1 MRSFSGPVLLIAGG
15 SDKGLDTAPLI
26 TAADEALSRGGGV
39 FLLAG
44 SATTAISEHLSR
56 RAIPFAG
63 PYDALE
69 RAFSAAVDAARRV
82 ADSETGAASPVIL
95 LSPGCASFGMFAN
108 EFDRGDQFRALAHT
122 ARDAERTSGSE

>member
-26 TAADEALSRGGGV
+26 TAANEAISRGGSV

-44 SATTAISEHLSR
+44 SATPAISEHLTR

-63 PYDALE
+63 PYDALD
-69 RAFSAAVDAARRV
+69 RAFTAAADAARRV
-82 ADSETGAASPVIL
+82 AASGTAAEKPVIL

-108 EFDRGDQFRALAHT
+108 EFDRGDQFRALAHAAGDT
-122 ARDAERTSGSE
+122 AGASGSE